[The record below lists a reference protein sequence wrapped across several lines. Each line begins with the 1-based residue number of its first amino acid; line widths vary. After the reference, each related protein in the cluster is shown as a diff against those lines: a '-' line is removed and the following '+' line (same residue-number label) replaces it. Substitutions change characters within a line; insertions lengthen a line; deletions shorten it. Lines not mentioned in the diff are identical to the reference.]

1 MTRRNVAAICL
12 GLIMVMMLYIG
23 ITFGMSFAIAYLVVD
38 MGLLNVG
45 VGRLALLIWLVRLP
59 MLNCGTN
66 VNVGKHE

>member
-1 MTRRNVAAICL
+1 MTRRNVVAICL

-45 VGRLALLIWLVRLP
+45 VGRLALLIWLVRLL

-66 VNVGKHE
+66 VNVGTHE

>member
-45 VGRLALLIWLVRLP
+45 VGRLALLIWLVRLL

-66 VNVGKHE
+66 VNVSKHE

>member
-23 ITFGMSFAIAYLVVD
+23 ITFGMSFAIAYLIVD

-45 VGRLALLIWLVRLP
+45 VGRLALLIWLVRLL

-66 VNVGKHE
+66 VNVSKHE

>member
-23 ITFGMSFAIAYLVVD
+23 ITFGMSFAIAYLAVE
-38 MGLLNVG
+38 MGLLHVSVG
-45 VGRLALLIWLVRLP
+45 KLALLIWLVRLL

-66 VNVGKHE
+66 VNVGKH

>member
-1 MTRRNVAAICL
+1 MTRRNVVAICL

-45 VGRLALLIWLVRLP
+45 VGRLALLIWLVRLL
-59 MLNCGTN
+59 MFNCGTN

>member
-1 MTRRNVAAICL
+1 MTRRNVVAICL

-45 VGRLALLIWLVRLP
+45 VGRLALLIWLVRLL

-66 VNVGKHE
+66 VNVSKHE

>member
-1 MTRRNVAAICL
+1 MTRRNVVAICL

-45 VGRLALLIWLVRLP
+45 VGRLALLIWLVKL
-59 MLNCGTN
+59 MFNYN
-66 VNVGKHE
+66 VNVNTRKHE